1 MVQTWRCQAA
11 DTLETRS
18 KEVVVAP
25 LFTLA
30 VSENLYLILH
40 PATGESSRNLQTGFQ
55 SNFWTK
61 LAVQQLGTTAGAP
74 QCVLLPRS
82 VSVIDLC
89 QVCMQGSKG
98 DSVLLWKGCWLGS
111 VLRMVQKQDCCCC
124 DLLGLIL
131 SQLWSQYWVGWF
143 TVMQLHCCSA
153 LPGLETGSVSVIPR
167 LTGSWPSWAACLCVI
182 SHLEGRQGGE
192 GLLKGRNCNVAHTQK
207 KKAWEN
213 KKLLVRTLIIRCCKR
228 GMQADCSTFC

>member
-30 VSENLYLILH
+30 VSENWYLILH
-40 PATGESSRNLQTGFQ
+40 PATGESSRDLRTGFQ

-74 QCVLLPRS
+74 QYVLLPRS

-111 VLRMVQKQDCCCC
+111 VLRIVQKQDCCCC

-153 LPGLETGSVSVIPR
+153 LPGLETGSVSCDTQADWQ
-167 LTGSWPSWAACLCVI
+167 LALLGCMSLC
-182 SHLEGRQGGE
+182 HFPFGRKAGWWGFTERQE
-192 GLLKGRNCNVAHTQK
+192 LQCSTHTQK
-207 KKAWEN
+207 KS
-213 KKLLVRTLIIRCCKR
+213 VRK
-228 GMQADCSTFC
+228 